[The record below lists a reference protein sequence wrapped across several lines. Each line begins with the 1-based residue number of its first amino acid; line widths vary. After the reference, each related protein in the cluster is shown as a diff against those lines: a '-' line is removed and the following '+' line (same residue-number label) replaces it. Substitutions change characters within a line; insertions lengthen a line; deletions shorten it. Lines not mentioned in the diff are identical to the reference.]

1 MEPSASRP
9 ALLPGASYPF
19 SLGWALCVSRLEGSG
34 QGQQQPGPR
43 PPHTPRVA
51 TVDSYPPPPRGLL
64 PGAIE
69 DMPSGRR
76 VPGPL
81 ALTLPSDQT
90 LTLGPHKRKPSGAGS
105 NTLGPAPRRRACRC
119 LRQTWKQ

>member
-19 SLGWALCVSRLEGSG
+19 NLGWALCVSRLEGSG
-34 QGQQQPGPR
+34 QGQQLGPR

-51 TVDSYPPPPRGLL
+51 AGDSYLPPPRGLL

-90 LTLGPHKRKPSGAGS
+90 LTLWPHKGKPSGAGS
-105 NTLGPAPRRRACRC
+105 NTLGPAPRR
-119 LRQTWKQ
+119 